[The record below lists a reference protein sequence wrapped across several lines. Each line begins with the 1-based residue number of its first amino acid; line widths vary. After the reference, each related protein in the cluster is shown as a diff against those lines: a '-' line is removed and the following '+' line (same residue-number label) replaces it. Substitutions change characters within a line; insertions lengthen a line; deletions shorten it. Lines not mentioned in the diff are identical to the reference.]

1 MYPRHRLDLKPR
13 HLVYAAAACVWA
25 HAGPRIAKRI
35 EDARPDGAL
44 VCFSVRSAF
53 ELLLE
58 ALELP
63 RHSEVLMSAIT
74 HPDMARIAERHGLV
88 PVPVDLDLDS
98 LGPRLDLLERAVT
111 HRTRAFVIPVLGGCS
126 RSGNPSSTSSSF
138 EQGDGRDSTSMRSST
153 VPSMRSSRPRP
164 ARTTSLDDGSV
175 DARRRRC

>member
-25 HAGPRIAKRI
+25 HAG
-35 EDARPDGAL
+35 
-44 VCFSVRSAF
+44 
-53 ELLLE
+53 
-58 ALELP
+58 
-63 RHSEVLMSAIT
+63 
-74 HPDMARIAERHGLV
+74 ARIAERHGLV

-164 ARTTSLDDGSV
+164 ARTTSLD
-175 DARRRRC
+175 